1 MVRARFRINVVLLY
15 AVANAY
21 QSLTR
26 TSLRIPNCRLPWENT
41 QSRLLLFADV
51 LRKRALQEDE

>member
-1 MVRARFRINVVLLY
+1 MVRARFRIDVVLLC

-26 TSLRIPNCRLPWENT
+26 TSLRIPNCRLPGENT

-51 LRKRALQEDE
+51 LRKRALEEDE